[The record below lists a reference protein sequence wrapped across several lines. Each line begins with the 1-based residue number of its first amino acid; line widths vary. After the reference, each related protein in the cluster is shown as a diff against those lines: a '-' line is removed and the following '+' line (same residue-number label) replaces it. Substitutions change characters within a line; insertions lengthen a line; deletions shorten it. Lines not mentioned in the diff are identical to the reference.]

1 MEGGKRVYLVENP
14 EQIEI
19 EYDRQSD
26 ILYIYFSKDIED
38 ADEELLSEDGDTAF
52 RIKEGKI
59 VSIMVMNFSNK
70 LGGVIL

>member
-1 MEGGKRVYLVENP
+1 MESSKRVYMIENP
-14 EQIEI
+14 ERIEI

-26 ILYIYFSKDIED
+26 ILYIFFDKNIED
-38 ADEELLSEDGDTAF
+38 ADEELLSDDGDTAF
-52 RIKEGKI
+52 RIKEGRI